1 MHRFL
6 QFFFRSVKKMI
17 GIFIARPNRAP
28 CFTMMIFAAYV
39 SNGCAGASEERTTFQ
54 RKMKPFADRAVVGD
68 FVLKDI
74 DGRSHALSDYLG
86 QKTIVISFF
95 AMWCEPCKQELSK
108 LDALYR
114 SHKAKGLLVLAIS
127 MDEPQSRGEVR
138 SFMKRRDISFPVLL
152 DTESSVTERFNP
164 RKSAPFNLIINLA
177 GDIVWSHEGYVPG
190 DELKMEQEV
199 EKVIDDAKT

>member
-6 QFFFRSVKKMI
+6 QFFFHRVGKMT
-17 GIFIARPNRAP
+17 GIFLSWPNRVL
-28 CFTMMIFAAYV
+28 CFIVIFAAHV
-39 SNGCAGASEERTTFQ
+39 SNGCAGAPVEKMTFQ
-54 RKMKPFADRAVVGD
+54 KKSTTSTDNAVGGD

-74 DGRSHALSDYLG
+74 DGRPHALSDYLG
-86 QKTIVISFF
+86 QKIIVISFF

-114 SHKAKGLLVLAIS
+114 SHKAKGLIVLAIS

-138 SFMKRRDISFPVLL
+138 SFMKRRGISFPVLL
-152 DTESSVTERFNP
+152 DTESTVTERFNP

-199 EKVIDDAKT
+199 QRVIDDATT

>member
-1 MHRFL
+1 MF
-6 QFFFRSVKKMI
+6 
-17 GIFIARPNRAP
+17 GIFLARPNRSL
-28 CFTMMIFAAYV
+28 CSIMMIFAAYI
-39 SNGCAGASEERTTFQ
+39 SNGCAGVSGERTTFQ
-54 RKMKPFADRAVVGD
+54 RKTGTFSDSAVVGD

-74 DGRSHALSDYLG
+74 DGRPHALSDYLG
-86 QKTIVISFF
+86 KKTIVISFF

-108 LDALYR
+108 LDNLYH
-114 SHKAKGLLVLAIS
+114 SHRATGLIVLAIS

-138 SFMKRRDISFPVLL
+138 SFMKRRKISFPVLL

-164 RKSAPFNLIINLA
+164 RKSAPFNLIVNLA

-199 EKVIDDAKT
+199 LKVINDAKT